1 MSPFSFYKITIYLQ
15 TILCYNKTTRNQEV
29 IKMERRVSK
38 QINVGGVLI
47 GGNAPISV
55 QSMCNTDT
63 RDISATVNQINE
75 LKEAGCDIVRLA
87 VLDMEAAKAVAEI
100 KKQVEIPLVADI
112 HFDYR
117 LALECAKGG
126 VDKIRINPGNIGSPD
141 RVKAVADECGNRNI
155 PIRIG
160 VNGGS
165 LEKEILE
172 KHGAPTPDALCES
185 ALGHIKLL
193 EDCKFYDIA
202 LSIKSSNV
210 SSTVEAYRKIAK
222 MIDYPLHIGV
232 TEAGTEYG
240 GVIKNSIG
248 IGSLLLDGIGDTLR
262 VSLTAPPVKE
272 VTAGIEILKSLGL
285 RDGARLVSCPTC
297 GRCRVNMIPI
307 ADEVNK
313 RLATVNKNI
322 TVAVMGCA
330 VNGPGEAREADI
342 GIACGKGEALMFKYG
357 EILRKVPIENAA
369 DELMKEIEEL

>member
-1 MSPFSFYKITIYLQ
+1 
-15 TILCYNKTTRNQEV
+15 
-29 IKMERRVSK
+29 MERRNSK
-38 QINVGGVLI
+38 QINVGGTLI

-63 RDISATVNQINE
+63 RDIKKTVNQINE
-75 LKEAGCDIVRLA
+75 LKNAGCDIVRLA
-87 VLDMEAAKAVAEI
+87 VLDMNAAKAINEI

-141 RVKAVADECGNRNI
+141 RVKAVADECGSRNI

-165 LEKEILE
+165 LEKNLLE
-172 KHGAPTPDALCES
+172 KFGSPTPDALCES

-193 EDCKFYDIA
+193 EDCGFYDIA

-210 SSTVEAYRKIAK
+210 SSTVLAYRKIAE

-240 GVIKNSIG
+240 GIIKNSIG

-262 VSLTAPPVKE
+262 VSLTAPVVKE
-272 VTAGIEILKSLGL
+272 VTAGIEILKALGL

-297 GRCRVNMIPI
+297 GRCQVDMIPV
-307 ADEVNK
+307 AEEVNK
-313 RLATVNKNI
+313 RIATVKKNI

-342 GIACGKGEALMFKYG
+342 GIACGKGEALMFKRG
-357 EILRKVPIENAA
+357 ETLRKVPIEKAA

>member
-1 MSPFSFYKITIYLQ
+1 
-15 TILCYNKTTRNQEV
+15 
-29 IKMERRVSK
+29 MERRISR
-38 QINVGGVLI
+38 QIDVGGLLI
-47 GGNAPISV
+47 GGKAPISV

-75 LKEAGCDIVRLA
+75 LKQAGCDIVRLA
-87 VLDMEAAKAVAEI
+87 VLDMEAAKAIAEI
-100 KKQVEIPLVADI
+100 KRQVEIPIVADI

-117 LALECAKGG
+117 LALECAKGK
-126 VDKIRINPGNIGSPD
+126 VDKIRINPGNIGSSD
-141 RVKAVADECGNRNI
+141 RVKAVADECGSRNI

-165 LEKEILE
+165 LEKELLE
-172 KHGAPTPDALCES
+172 KFGAPTPEALCES

-232 TEAGTEYG
+232 TEAGTEYS

-262 VSLTAPPVKE
+262 VSLTAPVVKE
-272 VTAGIEILKSLGL
+272 VIAGIEILKSLGL
-285 RDGARLVSCPTC
+285 RDGVRLVSCPTC
-297 GRCRVNMIPI
+297 GRCQVNMIPV
-307 ADEVNK
+307 AEEVN
-313 RLATVNKNI
+313 RRIATVKKNI

-342 GIACGKGEALMFKYG
+342 GIACGKGEALMFKHG
-357 EILRKVPIENAA
+357 EILRKVPIEQAA

>member
-1 MSPFSFYKITIYLQ
+1 MKR
-15 TILCYNKTTRNQEV
+15 RN
-29 IKMERRVSK
+29 SK
-38 QINVGGVLI
+38 KINVGGVFI

-63 RDISATVNQINE
+63 RDITVTVNQINE
-75 LKEAGCDIVRLA
+75 LQKAGCDIVRLA
-87 VLDMEAAKAVAEI
+87 VLDMDAAKAVAEI

-117 LALECAKGG
+117 LAIECAKGR

-165 LEKEILE
+165 LEKELLE
-172 KHGAPTPDALCES
+172 KYGAPTPDALCES

-193 EDCKFYDIA
+193 EDCKFFDIA

-240 GVIKNSIG
+240 GIIKNSIG

-297 GRCRVNMIPI
+297 GRCQVDMIPV
-307 ADEVNK
+307 AEEVN
-313 RLATVNKNI
+313 RRIATVNKNI

-342 GIACGKGEALMFKYG
+342 GIACGKGEALMFKHG
-357 EILRKVPIENAA
+357 ETLRKVPIEKAA

>member
-1 MSPFSFYKITIYLQ
+1 MK
-15 TILCYNKTTRNQEV
+15 
-29 IKMERRVSK
+29 RRSSR
-38 QINVGGVLI
+38 QINVGGVLV
-47 GGNAPISV
+47 GGGAPISV

-63 RDISATVNQINE
+63 RDITATVNQINE

-87 VLDMEAAKAVAEI
+87 VLDMDAAKAVAEI

-141 RVKAVADECGNRNI
+141 RVKAVADECGSRNI

-165 LEKEILE
+165 LEKELLE
-172 KHGAPTPDALCES
+172 KYGAPTPDALCES

-193 EDCKFYDIA
+193 EDCKFFDIA

-285 RDGARLVSCPTC
+285 RDGIRLVSCPTC
-297 GRCRVNMIPI
+297 GRCQVDMIPV
-307 ADEVNK
+307 AEEVN
-313 RLATVNKNI
+313 RRIATVKKNI

-342 GIACGKGEALMFKYG
+342 GIACGKGEALMFKHG
-357 EILRKVPIENAA
+357 ETLRKVPIEKAA

>member
-1 MSPFSFYKITIYLQ
+1 MQ
-15 TILCYNKTTRNQEV
+15 
-29 IKMERRVSK
+29 RRISK
-38 QINVGGVLI
+38 QINAGGVLI

-63 RDISATVNQINE
+63 RDIAATVTQINA

-87 VLDMEAAKAVAEI
+87 VLDMEAAKAISEI

-117 LALECAKGG
+117 LAIECAKGG

-141 RVKAVADECGNRNI
+141 RVRAVADECGSRNI

-165 LEKEILE
+165 LEKELLE
-172 KHGAPTPDALCES
+172 KYKSPTPDALCES
-185 ALGHIKLL
+185 AMGHIKLL

-210 SSTVEAYRKIAK
+210 LSTVQAYRKIAN

-240 GVIKNSIG
+240 GVVKNSIG

-262 VSLTAPPVKE
+262 VSLTAPPVRE
-272 VTAGIEILKSLGL
+272 VTAGIEILKALGL
-285 RDGARLVSCPTC
+285 RGGARLVSCPTC

-307 ADEVNK
+307 ANEINERIASLDK
-313 RLATVNKNI
+313 DI

-342 GIACGKGEALMFKYG
+342 GIACGVGEALMFRHGKT
-357 EILRKVPIENAA
+357 LRKVPIENAA

>member
-1 MSPFSFYKITIYLQ
+1 MQ
-15 TILCYNKTTRNQEV
+15 
-29 IKMERRVSK
+29 RRISK

-47 GGNAPISV
+47 GGAAPISV

-63 RDISATVNQINE
+63 RDINATVAQIKE
-75 LKEAGCDIVRLA
+75 LSSADCEIVRLA
-87 VLDMEAAKAVAEI
+87 VLDMDAAKAVAEI
-100 KKQVEIPLVADI
+100 KKQVQVPLVADI

-141 RVKAVADECGNRNI
+141 RVRAVADECGNRNI

-165 LEKEILE
+165 LEKELLE
-172 KHGAPTPDALCES
+172 KFGSPTPDALCES

-193 EDCKFYDIA
+193 EDCGFYDIA
-202 LSIKSSNV
+202 LSIKSSSV
-210 SSTVEAYRKIAK
+210 SSTVQAYRKIAD

-240 GVIKNSIG
+240 GVVKNSIG

-262 VSLTAPPVKE
+262 VSLTAPPVRE
-272 VTAGIEILKSLGL
+272 VTAGIEILKAVGL
-285 RDGARLVSCPTC
+285 RGGARLVSCPTC
-297 GRCRVNMIPI
+297 GRCQVDMIPV
-307 ADEVNK
+307 ANEVNA
-313 RLATVNKNI
+313 RLAAVNKDI

-342 GIACGKGEALMFKYG
+342 GIACGKGEALMFRHG
-357 EILRKVPIENAA
+357 ETLRKVPIENAT
-369 DELMKEIEEL
+369 DELLKEIEEL

>member
-1 MSPFSFYKITIYLQ
+1 MQ
-15 TILCYNKTTRNQEV
+15 RRN
-29 IKMERRVSK
+29 SK

-47 GGNAPISV
+47 GGGAPVSV

-63 RDISATVNQINE
+63 RDINGTVAQINE
-75 LKEAGCDIVRLA
+75 LTAAGCEIVRLA
-87 VLDMEAAKAVAEI
+87 VPDMAAAKAVCEI
-100 KKQVEIPLVADI
+100 KKQVEAPLVADI

-141 RVKAVADECGNRNI
+141 RVRAVAEECGSRNI

-172 KHGAPTPDALCES
+172 KYKSPTPEALCES

-193 EDCKFYDIA
+193 EDCGFYDIA

-210 SSTVEAYRKIAK
+210 LSTVEAYRKIAA

-240 GVIKNSIG
+240 GVVKNSIG

-262 VSLTAPPVKE
+262 VSLTAPPVRE
-272 VTAGIEILKSLGL
+272 VTAGIEILKALGL
-285 RDGARLVSCPTC
+285 RGGARLISCPTC
-297 GRCRVNMIPI
+297 GRCQVNMIPV
-307 ADEVNK
+307 ANEVNR
-313 RLATVNKNI
+313 RLAAVNKNI

-342 GIACGKGEALMFKYG
+342 GIACGKGEALLFKHG
-357 EILRKVPIENAA
+357 ETVRKIPIENAA
-369 DELMKEIEEL
+369 NELMKEIEEL

>member
-1 MSPFSFYKITIYLQ
+1 MK
-15 TILCYNKTTRNQEV
+15 
-29 IKMERRVSK
+29 RRSSK
-38 QINVGGVLI
+38 QINVGGVLV
-47 GGNAPISV
+47 GGGAPISI

-63 RDISATVNQINE
+63 RDVVATVKQINE
-75 LKEAGCDIVRLA
+75 LKAAGCDIVRLA
-87 VLDMEAAKAVAEI
+87 VLDIDAAKAICEI
-100 KKQVEIPLVADI
+100 KKQVDIPLVADI

-117 LALECAKGG
+117 LAIECAKGG
-126 VDKIRINPGNIGSPD
+126 VDKIRINPGNIGSRE
-141 RVKAVADECGNRNI
+141 RVKAVVDECGSRNI

-165 LEKEILE
+165 LEKDILE
-172 KHGAPTPDALCES
+172 KYGSPTPDALCES

-210 SSTVEAYRKIAK
+210 FTTVTAYRKIAQ

-240 GVIKNSIG
+240 GIIKNSIG

-272 VTAGIEILKSLGL
+272 VTAGIEILKSLEL
-285 RDGARLVSCPTC
+285 RNGVKMVSCPTC
-297 GRCRVNMIPI
+297 GRCQVDMIPVANEINSRI
-307 ADEVNK
+307 A
-313 RLATVNKNI
+313 AINKNI

-342 GIACGKGEALMFKYG
+342 GIACGKGEALMFRHG
-357 EILRKVPIENAA
+357 EILKKVPIENAA